1 MKKKCGYTHA
11 DVRLYIQNRMSREEE
26 TEFQQHLQNC
36 ENCREELIVLRRI
49 TRSIGKKERRT
60 VSFRTWMIAA
70 SLACLIIGEG
80 FYCYYL
86 IKGENTRSSPGDSQE
101 FKINPPALHLH
112 KDSITPQDSLPA
124 DTLQMEITD

>member
-11 DVRLYIQNRMSREEE
+11 DVRLYLQNRMIREEE

-49 TRSIGKKERRT
+49 TRSISKKERRT
-60 VSFRTWMIAA
+60 VSFRTWMITA

-86 IKGENTRSSPGDSQE
+86 IKDGNTPFHREALRNSRSILRFCICIGTVLPRRTVSP
-101 FKINPPALHLH
+101 P
-112 KDSITPQDSLPA
+112 TPCKYK
-124 DTLQMEITD
+124 